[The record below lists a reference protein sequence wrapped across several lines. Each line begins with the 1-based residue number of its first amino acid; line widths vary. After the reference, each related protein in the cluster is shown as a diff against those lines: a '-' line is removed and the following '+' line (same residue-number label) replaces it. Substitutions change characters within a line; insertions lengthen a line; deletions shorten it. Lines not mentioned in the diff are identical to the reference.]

1 MVCLKSQIKS
11 SIHEL
16 QKGVPMQARL
26 FVSQGGIIF
35 WQVYGYKLQS
45 LNRCIFPPRGR
56 LEFTP
61 AAPDLAVK
69 LSHLGGSNY
78 SVMLMHNSVQF
89 NYLHQCMSNV
99 IRVAATG
106 GCLEHLLGP
115 GRLMACRCTSG
126 AEATSSG
133 VSLVGTVD

>member
-1 MVCLKSQIKS
+1 MHS
-11 SIHEL
+11 
-16 QKGVPMQARL
+16 RL
-26 FVSQGGIIF
+26 YLSLGGINFLANVWI
-35 WQVYGYKLQS
+35 QSQS

-78 SVMLMHNSVQF
+78 SVMLMHNSVQS

-106 GCLEHLLGP
+106 ECLEHLLGP
-115 GRLMACRCTSG
+115 GRHMACRCTSG

-133 VSLVGTVD
+133 MSLVGTVN